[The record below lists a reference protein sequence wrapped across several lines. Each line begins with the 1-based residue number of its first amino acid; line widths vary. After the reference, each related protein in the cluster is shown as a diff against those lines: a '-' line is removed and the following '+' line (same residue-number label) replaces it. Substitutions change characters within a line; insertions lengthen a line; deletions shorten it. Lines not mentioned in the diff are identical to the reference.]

1 MTKNNPKIIFIGTS
15 EFAVP
20 ALESL
25 LKNNYKIITVIT
37 SPDKPVGR
45 KQEIT
50 PTPIKRIAEK
60 YQLPVIQPENILDIK
75 SKILNLKPD
84 LIIVASY
91 GKIIPKSILDIP
103 LSKSL
108 NIHPSLLP
116 KHRGPSPIQT
126 VILNGDKKTGIT
138 IMLMDEKMD
147 HGPVVSQMEI
157 DIKPDENYED
167 LEKRLSQESGNFLIK
182 TLPLYLND
190 KIKPIKQDENK
201 ASYTKILSRKQGEI
215 DLNKSALE
223 IERKIRAFYPWPGTW
238 FYLDKKRIKIL
249 KAKAIEK
256 EEETSIK
263 TGKDFLLLEIV
274 QPEGKKPMTG
284 KEFFRGYK
292 KD

>member
-238 FYLDKKRIKIL
+238 FYLDKKR
-249 KAKAIEK
+249 AEPPRDWEK
-256 EEETSIK
+256 TIM
-263 TGKDFLLLEIV
+263 LYVCIAMV
-274 QPEGKKPMTG
+274 I
-284 KEFFRGYK
+284 
-292 KD
+292 

>member
-1 MTKNNPKIIFIGTS
+1 MKIIFYGTPDI
-15 EFAVP
+15 AVP
-20 ALESL
+20 FIETLYNDEEIEIVAVVT
-25 LKNNYKIITVIT
+25 K
-37 SPDKPVGR
+37 PDKPVGR